1 MAQQS
6 GFFDRFMHSLMPE
19 HDSVLNVLKSE
30 KERED
35 GPAVDIGK
43 YSVKY
48 SCTELNFDI
57 C

>member
-43 YSVKY
+43 
-48 SCTELNFDI
+48 
-57 C
+57 